1 MVLTRIIAILGTF
14 WNTLFKDLLGLGIVQ
29 TLASII
35 SDLINRC
42 RIQLTTSIAVDTT
55 NTPDIYSY
63 NIVMLDYTSIRKAAA
78 DI

>member
-1 MVLTRIIAILGTF
+1 MVLTRIISILGTF

-42 RIQLTTSIAVDTT
+42 KIQLTTSIAVDTT
-55 NTPDIYSY
+55 NTLDIYSY
-63 NIVMLDYTSIRKAAA
+63 NIVMLDYAGIRKAAA